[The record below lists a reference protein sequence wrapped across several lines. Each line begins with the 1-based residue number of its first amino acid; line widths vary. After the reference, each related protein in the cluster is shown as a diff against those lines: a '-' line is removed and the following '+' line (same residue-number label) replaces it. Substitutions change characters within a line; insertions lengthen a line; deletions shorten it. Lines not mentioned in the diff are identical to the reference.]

1 MMGQVDLHKLGQDVP
16 RLNLPHRG
24 STCPRYIFVCAYLG
38 LVNWLRAHN
47 VLSFSQPILPVGAEG
62 L

>member
-1 MMGQVDLHKLGQDVP
+1 MGQVDPHNLGQDVP

-24 STCPRYIFVCAYLG
+24 STCPRYIFMCAYLG
-38 LVNWLRAHN
+38 LVNWFKAHN
-47 VLSFSQPILPVGAEG
+47 VLSFSQPTLPVGAEG